1 MIETFIESL
10 CGNHAIY
17 TDILYWLKDF
27 DYDCRISEKSCIILS
42 GPSCVGKTYSIK
54 HICKYLDYYMTII
67 DHSTCINISQ
77 LKDIIFKTT
86 SSSLIQVFTGAPSKK
101 VIIIDNFDAM
111 FVADKTICSGLLKL
125 LAENKIKNIPIV
137 CITNNDII
145 KKMGDIRKYC
155 KVFEVNVPTQDDVMH
170 LFLDKNIIIKH
181 IKDIYAKSH
190 GNMQRF
196 FEMIND
202 ANHTKINKEYN
213 NDIHTDVNILY
224 NYYLSRHLIRRTLD
238 TDTWLIP
245 LRFHENIILELNNR
259 KIPMY
264 KKKDYY
270 KLFMDIICLY
280 DLFMSKNNVE
290 TAVDLF
296 ASAIYSLSL
305 LHYKKQEQINIG
317 NFTKILSYLSLQKKG
332 IKRSY
337 NSNFPLYQ
345 LSNYHVNLYSRKF
358 ISL

>member
-1 MIETFIESL
+1 MIEPFIESL

-17 TDILYWLKDF
+17 TDILYWLRDF
-27 DYDCRISEKSCIILS
+27 DYNCRISEKSCIILS

-54 HICKYLDYYMTII
+54 QICKYLSYYMTHI
-67 DHSTCINISQ
+67 DHSTCTNVSH

-86 SSSLIQVFTGAPSKK
+86 TSSLVQVLTNAPNKK

-111 FVADKTICSGLLKL
+111 FVADKTICTGLLKL
-125 LAENKIKNIPIV
+125 LAEKKLKNIPII

-145 KKMGDIRKYC
+145 KKMGDIKKYC
-155 KVFEVNVPTQDDVMH
+155 KVFEVAGPTQDDVIH
-170 LFLDKNIIIKH
+170 LLSDKNMSIKH
-181 IKDIYAKSH
+181 IKDIYTQSH

-196 FEMIND
+196 FEMING
-202 ANHTKINKEYN
+202 ANHTKSNKEFK
-213 NDIHTDVNILY
+213 NDTHADVKILY
-224 NYYLSRHLIRRTLD
+224 DYYLSRDVIRRTID

-245 LRFHENIILELNNR
+245 LRFHENIILELNNC

-264 KKKDYY
+264 KKRDYY

-280 DLFMSKNNVE
+280 DLFMSKNKIE

-296 ASAIYSLSL
+296 ASAVYSLSL
-305 LHYKKQEQINIG
+305 LHYKKQEQIKIG

-332 IKRSY
+332 VKQAY